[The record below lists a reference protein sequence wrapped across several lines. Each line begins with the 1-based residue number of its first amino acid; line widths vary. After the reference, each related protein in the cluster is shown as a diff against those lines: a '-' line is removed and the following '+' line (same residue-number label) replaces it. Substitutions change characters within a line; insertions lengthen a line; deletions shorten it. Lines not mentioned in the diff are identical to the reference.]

1 MLYVFYNVF
10 RILGKSVKN
19 SEWSDSVE
27 IKRDF
32 YLQKLIDRNNNHL
45 IKIVTGIRRCGKSYL
60 LNHLFKNYLLDS
72 GVDDSHIIMIAL
84 DDDENSDLLDSK
96 KLRQYINEK
105 ILDNDLYYLLL
116 DEIQLVSNFEGLLNG
131 LLRKEN
137 LDIYVTGSNSKFLS
151 SDIITEFRGRGED
164 IKVYP
169 LSYYE
174 FMSVYE
180 GDKLD
185 GWVEYITYGGLPLV
199 VSMKTDER
207 KANYL
212 KEQQNNVYINDVI
225 ERNNIKNDTELVT
238 LVEIISSSIGSLSN
252 PKKLSDTFKSVA
264 GINIDPKT
272 ISLYLKYL
280 EEAFLI
286 EKDSRYDVKGKKYM
300 STPYKFYF
308 TDLGLRNSFINFRQH
323 EETHIMENVIY
334 LELKRRGF
342 SVDVGVVELKERKEN
357 EITYKQLEV
366 DFIANKGNNKIY
378 IQSAYAMQADEKI
391 DQEERL
397 NPQPGRA
404 VIETHNIIRS
414 QENMEAPARTR
425 VEATTTEEIEE
436 SKALDR
442 EIVEFL
448 SSEDAEDKGLLSA
461 KINEWQER
469 AENMEISPQESSIT
483 LLMSKKKAWPGFGKY
498 PCRAPN
504 CRVSLGNPT
513 ARKKHEAQHSLFCEE
528 GTLITDNILENITG
542 KEIKWYVRT
551 DESEERTEMYCCNLM
566 RWICLQQSH
575 RKSDKCSGLK

>member
-1 MLYVFYNVF
+1 M
-10 RILGKSVKN
+10 
-19 SEWSDSVE
+19 E
-27 IKRDF
+27 IKRDY
-32 YLQKLIDRNNNHL
+32 YLNKLIEAKEDGL
-45 IKIVTGIRRCGKSYL
+45 IKVVTGIRRCGKSYL
-60 LNHLFKNYLLDS
+60 LNNLFYQHLLNI
-72 GVDDSHIIMIAL
+72 GVKDDHIIKVAL
-84 DDDENSDLLDSK
+84 DDTDNEELLNPKNLSK
-96 KLRQYINEK
+96 YIKDK
-105 ILDNDLYYLLL
+105 IIDNDTYYVIL
-116 DEIQLVSNFEGLLNG
+116 DEIQLVENFEGVLNG
-131 LLRKEN
+131 LLRILN
-137 LDIYVTGSNSKFLS
+137 IDIYVTGSNSKFLS

-286 EKDSRYDVKGKKYM
+286 EKASRYDVKGKKYM

-323 EETHIMENVIY
+323 EETHIMENIIY

-357 EITYKQLEV
+357 EVTYKQLEV

-391 DQEERL
+391 DQEERPL
-397 NPQPGRA
+397 LKIGDNFKK
-404 VIETHNIIRS
+404 IIIVKDYIK
-414 QENMEAPARTR
+414 RTR
-425 VEATTTEEIEE
+425 NENGIITMSIFDFL
-436 SKALDR
+436 LD
-442 EIVEFL
+442 
-448 SSEDAEDKGLLSA
+448 
-461 KINEWQER
+461 
-469 AENMEISPQESSIT
+469 
-483 LLMSKKKAWPGFGKY
+483 
-498 PCRAPN
+498 PN
-504 CRVSLGNPT
+504 SL
-513 ARKKHEAQHSLFCEE
+513 
-528 GTLITDNILENITG
+528 D
-542 KEIKWYVRT
+542 Y
-551 DESEERTEMYCCNLM
+551 
-566 RWICLQQSH
+566 
-575 RKSDKCSGLK
+575 